1 MAKYRAL
8 VSFTGT
14 ISMAGGEVREISDLA
29 IADNLLK
36 CGYIE
41 KIGEKKSEKIAEKAT
56 ETEEVEK
63 VAEKKKSPRRKK
75 DGN

>member
-1 MAKYRAL
+1 MKYRAL

-14 ISMAGGEVREISDLA
+14 ISMAGGEVREISDPA
-29 IADNLLK
+29 IAENLLK

-41 KIGEKKSEKIAEKAT
+41 KIGEKSEKTIETAT
-56 ETEEVEK
+56 EEK

>member
-1 MAKYRAL
+1 MKYRAL

-14 ISMAGGEVREISDLA
+14 ISMAGGEVRDISDPA
-29 IADNLLK
+29 ISANLLK

-41 KIGEKKSEKIAEKAT
+41 PMEKKSEKIAEKAT

>member
-1 MAKYRAL
+1 MKYRAL

-29 IADNLLK
+29 IAKNLLK

-41 KIGEKKSEKIAEKAT
+41 EIGEKKSEKITEKAT
-56 ETEEVEK
+56 ETEEVSEK